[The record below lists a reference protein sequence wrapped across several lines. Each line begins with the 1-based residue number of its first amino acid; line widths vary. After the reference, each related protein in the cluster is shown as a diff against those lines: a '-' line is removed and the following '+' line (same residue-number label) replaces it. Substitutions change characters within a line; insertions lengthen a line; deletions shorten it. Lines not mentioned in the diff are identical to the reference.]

1 MVQLRYASDS
11 KESGWLLRTC
21 TQKVGL
27 FSKIDKTPRRLYF
40 KLRGA
45 SLSAH
50 AEPSYPEL
58 WRCMVKELKQV
69 DEENSQ
75 FTIRVD
81 RVVLTLQ
88 VEDKENQKEKIEETF
103 QRWVSAFE
111 RCAGMEF
118 ERFYKREKSIGKGH
132 FSQVYIASDRNTGD
146 KFAVKVIKKDKDDEV
161 KSRKFIRREVKVLST
176 TDHPNI
182 IKAVDFFSS
191 GGKPHIVMEFIEGG
205 SLRDMI
211 RKRKRL
217 SEVEAKPVL
226 RGILEAILYLHEM
239 NVVHRDIKPENVLMV
254 REDYPKIT
262 DFGLA
267 TFRNEDKNIHSVV
280 GTPSYV
286 APEVIRNVPYGPAAD
301 VWSCGILLYFML
313 AGERPFRGD
322 SREDIKRAVLEGD
335 LRFPSQLFGT
345 CSPEIKHLINSMLNY
360 DQRLR
365 VTAQQALHHP
375 WLSRAE

>member
-21 TQKVGL
+21 TQKVGI
-27 FSKIDKTPRRLYF
+27 FSRIDKTPRRLYL

-69 DEENSQ
+69 DEENCQ

-88 VEDKENQKEKIEETF
+88 VEDKENQKEKIDETF

-146 KFAVKVIKKDKDDEV
+146 KFAVKVIKKDKNDEE

-191 GGKPHIVMEFIEGG
+191 GGKPHIVMEFVEGG
-205 SLRDMI
+205 SLREMI

-217 SEVEAKPVL
+217 TEVEAKPIL
-226 RGILEAILYLHEM
+226 RGILEAILYLHQM
-239 NVVHRDIKPENVLMV
+239 NVVHRDIKPENILMV

-301 VWSCGILLYFML
+301 VWSCGVLLYFML
-313 AGERPFRGD
+313 AGERPFTGD

-365 VTAQQALHHP
+365 VTAEQALHHP
-375 WLSRAE
+375 WLSRTE